1 MMMRTV
7 TVAPK
12 PSQRLVQTSRKI
24 WAKKFN
30 EIVNGGLTTVDS

>member
-7 TVAPK
+7 TVTSK
-12 PSQRLVQTSRKI
+12 PPQLSVNGSENTGLKV
-24 WAKKFN
+24 N